1 VIAAPLLRWIVV
13 LAVGIILQVGL
24 MPYLQIYGVVPD
36 VMVVIA
42 VCAGLSGGPQR
53 GAVIG
58 FWAGFLYDLPRDHPL
73 GLTALAYCLV
83 AFAAGAAQTVV
94 LQSGRLISM
103 AIVGV
108 ASALAALVF
117 ATEAELFGQHTL
129 TNPRLVPIIM
139 MIGLFGTLTSRIGL
153 RVTGWADGPESRSVA
168 E

>member
-117 ATEAELFGQHTL
+117 ATE
-129 TNPRLVPIIM
+129 PRLVPIIM